1 MYIMPNRWVEHVRA
15 FAAKNKM
22 SYMCAMSDPDIKKGY
37 LKTDRKKYKT
47 EKLEQAMPSTEPK
60 PKSLVIKPIPFRPRP
75 KYVESDD
82 DKKRKADLKRWREL
96 EVEPKINANLKKTI
110 EQLKKAETLDEAKKI
125 HKSYTRQINTIVN
138 KYNRDHEVYNASDQV
153 SFRDYDVL
161 ARPFLDDKTT
171 WLRRNTKSTDPYMG
185 N

>member
-1 MYIMPNRWVEHVRA
+1 
-15 FAAKNKM
+15 
-22 SYMCAMSDPDIKKGY
+22 MCAITDPDIKKGY
-37 LKTDRKKYKT
+37 LPTERKKQKT

-60 PKSLVIKPIPFRPRP
+60 PKSLVIKPRPFIPRP
-75 KYVESDD
+75 KYIQSDE

-96 EVEPKINANLKKTI
+96 EVDPKINANLKKTI

-125 HKSYTRQINTIVN
+125 HKSYIRQINTILN
-138 KYNRDHEVYNASDQV
+138 KYNRDHDAVFLSERLDIN
-153 SFRDYDVL
+153 DYDVL